1 MEGGHPVTAP
11 TQPPDPRVERIAKA
25 LAANKLSLITSV
37 ALARVLVEELGGRDA
52 NVAATE
58 IDPRIVG
65 WMDVCKTLDDVD
77 PTWSTRYN
85 STDAAI
91 MAIREL
97 HQTAKDSQEI
107 SYALRKDCELLVEG
121 RDACRAQQRENAE
134 TIKALKERAFKAQS
148 DAATLRAR
156 LRVLVEELGGREG
169 ETAKD
174 LPSWYRLTW
183 DKITDALTSID
194 PEWYHSRKDIGTH
207 AADTIRTLAAQQ
219 RENAETIAA
228 LKGELKL
235 ARADRDFWK
244 DEHNKACELAGQRA
258 AELDAIKGAQ
268 PSDTDIVQVMNRLM
282 QKFRSLPMAY
292 DSPMARAYVEAV
304 RSLLSAP
311 ALPVVGEMKVAG
323 DRVLLFFGE
332 DMMSLPFIRPYLPQG
347 THELCI
353 RTIATPLPTEGGK

>member
-1 MEGGHPVTAP
+1 
-11 TQPPDPRVERIAKA
+11 
-25 LAANKLSLITSV
+25 
-37 ALARVLVEELGGRDA
+37 
-52 NVAATE
+52 
-58 IDPRIVG
+58 
-65 WMDVCKTLDDVD
+65 
-77 PTWSTRYN
+77 
-85 STDAAI
+85 
-91 MAIREL
+91 
-97 HQTAKDSQEI
+97 
-107 SYALRKDCELLVEG
+107 LLVEG

-311 ALPVVGEMKVAG
+311 ALPVVGTCVKTSHYTLTWLADKSQNHQECERLALNEVAEYG
-323 DRVLLFFGE
+323 GVAYRLYRDV
-332 DMMSLPFIRPYLPQG
+332 
-347 THELCI
+347 
-353 RTIATPLPTEGGK
+353 TPLPTEGGK